1 MGDTLITVIAIALA
15 AILMFVFPLMTMYDR
30 TDDVSQ
36 LAVKTATTEFVDDVR
51 TTGRLTMDKYSKLLD
66 NCIESIID
74 VKAANDL
81 DSLFNMGSDVLF
93 SGNIKGLD
101 DFELITF
108 IVVK

>member
-1 MGDTLITVIAIALA
+1 MELIPFILVAEADLMIWLGKSYLKSKKNIKKLKESMFAL
-15 AILMFVFPLMTMYDR
+15 P
-30 TDDVSQ
+30 
-36 LAVKTATTEFVDDVR
+36 
-51 TTGRLTMDKYSKLLD
+51 
-66 NCIESIID
+66 IID